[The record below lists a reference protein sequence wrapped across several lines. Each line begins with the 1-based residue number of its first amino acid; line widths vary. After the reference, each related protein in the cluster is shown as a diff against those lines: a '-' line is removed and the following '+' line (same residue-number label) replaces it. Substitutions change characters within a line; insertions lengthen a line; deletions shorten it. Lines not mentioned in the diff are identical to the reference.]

1 MSAPLS
7 KVLLV
12 DDEPKLLA
20 ALRRRLSAW
29 FEIATAQSGPEALR
43 LIEEDQSIAVIIADM
58 QMPEMNGVELLKRV
72 REAAPHIRRMMLTGN
87 ADQETAIA
95 AVNEG
100 QVMRFMRKPCEA
112 ETLKEAI
119 QHAFDDIRFENAD
132 GAAPP
137 ATEADAGLNEAREAF
152 LSMMNHE
159 LRTPLNH
166 IIGLANLLDQE
177 RPIGADP
184 ASHEYLR
191 QISASGEH
199 LLHIVNRV
207 LEYSKLRSDARA
219 DRLAGPVDLVALVH
233 KEVDRLRGTASRKL
247 VTMSIDSLR
256 KRVEVTAHEGE
267 LRLAVKELL
276 VNAIKFNRAEG
287 HVSVVV
293 KCDAEWAAIRIS
305 DTGSGMPKD
314 FVAKAGLAFAQAQ
327 GGLARKQ
334 DGVGLGLALVSAIA
348 QSNNGLLRLDSQEG
362 RGSTATLALKR
373 GLVAA
378 ATAAA

>member
-1 MSAPLS
+1 MSAPLE

-20 ALRRRLSAW
+20 ALRRRLSTW

-43 LIEEDQSIAVIIADM
+43 LIESDPSIAVIIADM
-58 QMPEMNGVELLKRV
+58 QMPEMNGIELLKRV
-72 REAAPHIRRMMLTGN
+72 RDAAPHIRRMMLTGN

-112 ETLKEAI
+112 ETLKDAI
-119 QHAFDDIRFENAD
+119 QHAFDDIRFEKGD
-132 GAAPP
+132 AAVPP
-137 ATEADAGLNEAREAF
+137 APDAGEGLNEAREAF

-166 IIGLANLLDQE
+166 IIGLANLLDTE

-207 LEYSKLRSDARA
+207 LEYSRLRSDSREARVS
-219 DRLAGPVDLVALVH
+219 GPVDVVALVH
-233 KEVDRLRGTASRKL
+233 KEVDRLRGAAAKKL
-247 VTMSIDSLR
+247 VTISVDSLR
-256 KRVEVTAHEGE
+256 KRAEVTAHEGE

-287 HVSVVV
+287 HVSVII
-293 KCDAEWAAIRIS
+293 KCDPEWIAVRIS
-305 DTGSGMPKD
+305 DTGCGIPKD
-314 FVAKAGLAFAQAQ
+314 FAAQAGAPFRQ
-327 GGLARKQ
+327 GEAGLARKQ
-334 DGVGLGLALVSAIA
+334 EGVGLGLALVSTIA
-348 QSNNGLLRLDSQEG
+348 QSNNGLLRLESDEG
-362 RGSTATLALKR
+362 RGVTATFALRR
-373 GLVAA
+373 GAVPSANAA
-378 ATAAA
+378 

>member
-1 MSAPLS
+1 
-7 KVLLV
+7 
-12 DDEPKLLA
+12 
-20 ALRRRLSAW
+20 
-29 FEIATAQSGPEALR
+29 
-43 LIEEDQSIAVIIADM
+43 
-58 QMPEMNGVELLKRV
+58 
-72 REAAPHIRRMMLTGN
+72 
-87 ADQETAIA
+87 
-95 AVNEG
+95 
-100 QVMRFMRKPCEA
+100 
-112 ETLKEAI
+112 
-119 QHAFDDIRFENAD
+119 
-132 GAAPP
+132 
-137 ATEADAGLNEAREAF
+137 
-152 LSMMNHE
+152 
-159 LRTPLNH
+159 
-166 IIGLANLLDQE
+166 
-177 RPIGADP
+177 
-184 ASHEYLR
+184 
-191 QISASGEH
+191 
-199 LLHIVNRV
+199 
-207 LEYSKLRSDARA
+207 
-219 DRLAGPVDLVALVH
+219 VALVH